1 MGVAL
6 GMRPFAAEGSWWTV
20 DGSGEAWLR
29 LSIFSSDAEDKDPLV
44 YAQALGSQEAY
55 LLADLLEIGIA

>member
-6 GMRPFAAEGSWWTV
+6 GMRPFAAKGSWWTV

-29 LSIFSSDAEDKDPLV
+29 LSIFSSDAEDKASSV
-44 YAQALGSQEAY
+44 YVQGLGPQEAY
-55 LLADLLEIGIA
+55 LLAGL